1 MIQIKT
7 NESCPQI
14 DTDLLASWKKNPFTF
29 LHVDLFCLLL
39 IVLSLWAN
47 NWIYMYMCLVM
58 FLFLDIWL
66 PFITCCAFNMMIE
79 TFIDMF

>member
-29 LHVDLFCLLL
+29 LHVDLFCLL
-39 IVLSLWAN
+39 
-47 NWIYMYMCLVM
+47 
-58 FLFLDIWL
+58 
-66 PFITCCAFNMMIE
+66 
-79 TFIDMF
+79 